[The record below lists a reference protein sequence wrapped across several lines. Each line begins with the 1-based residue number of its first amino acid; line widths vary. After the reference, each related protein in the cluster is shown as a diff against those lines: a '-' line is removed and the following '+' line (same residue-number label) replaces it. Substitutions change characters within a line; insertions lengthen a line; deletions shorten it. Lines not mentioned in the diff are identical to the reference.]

1 MSIFWLAGAAFI
13 GGIAAALLG
22 WVDSAEPF
30 QSRKFGSSVIRALIA
45 GVVFAVG
52 YSFANGLTP
61 IDIGIAFLGGAGVD
75 VLGNRGIGAI
85 KMRAMWNNR

>member
-1 MSIFWLAGAAFI
+1 MSIFWLAGAAFA

-22 WVDSAEPF
+22 WIDSAEPF

-52 YSFANGLTP
+52 YSFANGLTT
-61 IDIGIAFLGGAGVD
+61 IDIGIAFLGGAGID
-75 VLGNRGIGAI
+75 VLGNRAVGAI